1 MRWIVNCNGNKS
13 VKVRGVT
20 KLDGARGKKQVW
32 APTLALRKP
41 TWIGGRNVG

>member
-1 MRWIVNCNGNKS
+1 MRSNLNCNGNRR

-32 APTLALRKP
+32 RLHFPICDILEV
-41 TWIGGRNVG
+41 NVVY